1 MVVRERGKEFVAL
14 LHEMASDPGILDEI
28 VDAARAHSAVV
39 ARLPV
44 AENRRHISLLLA
56 AGLASFEG
64 VGDPSERDFGEATRL
79 GAERA
84 AQGVPI
90 GGLLCGVQAG
100 RTRALEIAIER
111 GRKAGI
117 ADDVL
122 VEVLLDLDRYTGALE
137 RHVVSGYHAAER
149 ELARGSWESR
159 TRVLR
164 RLLLGDGPET
174 APQELTRLGLGG
186 PGRYH
191 CLVSDVADA
200 ASLRSVERALA
211 ASGGVFAMVDGLLT
225 GLSPR
230 VPTAAALDQAVLVV
244 SSPAVPL
251 DEARSMYGL
260 CLLAVRAVGGS
271 GRQGLRSVVDLAG
284 EAALA
289 AQPLLGQLL
298 GAALL
303 ADLNPAD
310 DFHRELAATALSYLD
325 NGQRLDHAAAALH
338 VHPNTVRYRLRRLRE
353 ITAMPAFG
361 AEPGERL
368 TVLESLRLWWALR
381 DWLG

>member
-1 MVVRERGKEFVAL
+1 MVVRERGEAFVAV
-14 LHEMASDPGILDEI
+14 LHEMASDAGILEEI
-28 VDAARAHSAVV
+28 VEAARTHSPVV

-44 AENRRHISLLLA
+44 AENRRHVSALLA
-56 AGLASFEG
+56 VGLASFEG
-64 VGDPSERDFGEATRL
+64 LGDPSESDFAEATRL

-111 GRKAGI
+111 GRAAGI

-149 ELARGSWESR
+149 ELARGSWEAR

-174 APQELTRLGLGG
+174 PPQELTRLGLGG

-191 CLVSDVADA
+191 CVVSDVADA
-200 ASLRSVERALA
+200 ARLRSAERALA
-211 ASGGVFAMVDGLLT
+211 AYGGVFAMVDGLLT

-230 VPTAAALDQAVLVV
+230 LPGPDTLDGGVLVV
-244 SSPAVPL
+244 SSPAVAL
-251 DEARSMYGL
+251 DQAPAMYGL
-260 CLLAVRAVGGS
+260 CVLAVRAAGSS
-271 GRQGLRSVVDLAG
+271 GRRGLHSVVDLAG
-284 EAALA
+284 ETALA
-289 AQPLLGQLL
+289 ALPLLGELL
-298 GAALL
+298 GTALL
-303 ADLNPAD
+303 AGLNPAD
-310 DFHRELAATALSYLD
+310 EFHRELAGTALSYLD
-325 NGQRLDHAAAALH
+325 NGQRLDQAAAALH

-353 ITAMPAFG
+353 ITAISAVG

-368 TVLESLRLWWALR
+368 TVLESLRLWWAIR
-381 DWLG
+381 DWLK